1 MIANMSLCQAPEQQV
16 IVPRKGVLEL
26 QRLLSGD
33 GELEIELGT
42 NHVRIQLEGIRFTSK
57 LIPSKWAAA

>member
-1 MIANMSLCQAPEQQV
+1 MDEKLPEQQV

-33 GELEIELGT
+33 GDLEIELGSESRPDPARR
-42 NHVRIQLEGIRFTSK
+42 HSLYLE
-57 LIPSKWAAA
+57 AD